1 MKFDFDEINDRSGT
15 YSLKWDIKDGELPMW
30 VADMDFKTAP
40 CITSA
45 IEQRAKHGIFGYTII
60 PDEWYDAYIS
70 WWKSRHEIQLHKDWL
85 MFCTGVIPA
94 ISSIVRKITTPAEKV
109 VVQTP
114 VYNIFCNCIENNGR
128 QILENK
134 LVYENG
140 NYCMDYDDLE
150 QKLADP
156 QTTLLILCNPQN
168 PAGRIWSREELEK
181 VGELCARY
189 GVTVISDEIHC
200 DITEPGK
207 RYVPFASIND
217 ECRDN
222 SITLISP
229 TKAFNIAGLQTAAI
243 SVPSPRLRHKVWRA
257 INTDECAEPNVFA
270 MTAAIAALT
279 DGGEWLDSLNE
290 YLSESKKT
298 VYRFLE
304 ENVPQVKA
312 LHSDATYLMWLD
324 VSAVTD
330 NSKELASFIRKETGL
345 YLSAGAAYRGNGNLF
360 LRLNIACPHSV
371 LNDGLERLK
380 KGINGYIANK

>member
-1 MKFDFDEINDRSGT
+1 
-15 YSLKWDIKDGELPMW
+15 
-30 VADMDFKTAP
+30 MDFKTAP

-45 IEQRAKHGIFGYTII
+45 VEQRAKHGIFGYTII

-70 WWKSRHEIQLHKDWL
+70 WWKSRHGIELHKDWL

-128 QILENK
+128 QVLDNK
-134 LVYENG
+134 LVYESG
-140 NYCMDYDDLE
+140 NYRMDYDDLE
-150 QKLADP
+150 QKLVDP
-156 QTTLLILCNPQN
+156 QTTLMILCNPQN
-168 PAGRIWSREELEK
+168 PSGRIWSREELEK
-181 VGELCARY
+181 VGELCIRY

-207 RYVPFASIND
+207 QYVPFASIND

-290 YLSESKKT
+290 YLSESKQT

-304 ENVPQVKA
+304 ENIPQVKA

-324 VSAVTD
+324 VSALTD

-380 KGINGYIANK
+380 KGINEYIANK